1 MNVGPGCGYQEN
13 EAKVQLVL
21 SLNYATDNIKLFLQQ
36 LLIAC
41 HKLLVYT
48 KTANAT
54 KTESW
59 GISNVIN

>member
-1 MNVGPGCGYQEN
+1 MNVGPGWEHQEN

-48 KTANAT
+48 KTPPEQKAEVSPT
-54 KTESW
+54 
-59 GISNVIN
+59 